1 MKKKLLSAILLSGVT
16 LGPLL
21 QATQLVNA
29 ADFDAKIA
37 AKDSVIASLT
47 KEQAAAKAQ
56 VSSVQAQVSALE
68 AQQAELT
75 AENERLQEESTV
87 LSQEISALAEK
98 IIARTASLENQARSA
113 QKNNTATSY
122 ISTIVN
128 SESVSDAI
136 SRVVAIREVV
146 SANEKMLAQQES
158 DKEAIEKKQ
167 KANQEAI
174 NTVWENQAVL
184 QDTAIQLTTQK
195 AALEVAELNLA
206 AELATAEGEKAS
218 LLNAKAEAEAVA
230 RAAAEA
236 EAAARAKAKA
246 EAEAQAASIAST
258 KSSVVAR
265 PTVSPVAST
274 TQTAPVSTTPSAP
287 VTASVV
293 VESKPVTPAVVAQSR
308 PAETPTAPI
317 SQPEPVVTPTAPAA
331 QPEPVVTP
339 VSTAVTS
346 ASATANVNTA
356 GNTYPIGQCTWGVKS
371 LAPWAG
377 NYWGNANQWGA
388 NAQAAGH
395 SIGNV
400 PVPGAIAVW
409 PAGSLGHVAYVTA
422 VEGNNKIQVLESNY
436 AGNMSIGNYR
446 GWFDPTSPMW
456 GGSVYYIYP

>member
-1 MKKKLLSAILLSGVT
+1 MKEKYYRMKKKLLSAILLSGVT
-16 LGPLL
+16 LSPLL
-21 QATQLVNA
+21 QATSLVNA

-37 AKDSVIASLT
+37 AKDSVIANLT

-56 VSSVQAQVSALE
+56 VSAVQSQVSALE

-75 AENERLQEESTV
+75 AENERLQEESIA
-87 LSQEISALAEK
+87 LSEEISVLAEK

-146 SANEKMLAQQES
+146 SANEKMLSQQEA
-158 DKEAIEKKQ
+158 DKAAIEKKQ

-174 NTVWENQAVL
+174 NTVWENQALL

-246 EAEAQAASIAST
+246 EAEAQAASIAAT

-265 PTVSPVAST
+265 PTVSPVVSAAQPTPVAST
-274 TQTAPVSTTPSAP
+274 PATPTPTPA
-287 VTASVV
+287 
-293 VESKPVTPAVVAQSR
+293 PAVVAQPRPVETSVA
-308 PAETPTAPI
+308 PAEK
-317 SQPEPVVTPTAPAA
+317 SEPA
-331 QPEPVVTP
+331 VTP

-346 ASATANVNTA
+346 SAVTANVNTA

-388 NAQAAGH
+388 SAQAAGH
-395 SIGNV
+395 SVGSV

-409 PAGSLGHVAYVTA
+409 PAGGVGHVAYVTA

-436 AGNMSIGNYR
+436 AGNMSISNYR
-446 GWFDPTSPMW
+446 GWFDPASPMW

>member
-1 MKKKLLSAILLSGVT
+1 MEEKYYRMKKKLLSAILLSGVT

-21 QATQLVNA
+21 QTTQLVNA

-68 AQQAELT
+68 ARQAELT

-293 VESKPVTPAVVAQSR
+293 AQPRLVEA
-308 PAETPTAPI
+308 
-317 SQPEPVVTPTAPAA
+317 PTAPAA

-395 SIGNV
+395 SIGNI

-409 PAGSLGHVAYVTA
+409 PAGGVGHVAYVTS

-436 AGNMSIGNYR
+436 AGNMSISNYR